1 MYNIYVILIFMNKR
15 ISLKKFST
23 LKRRLLTDSNR
34 KESYEDLGT
43 EFVLIQEIIRQRALQ
58 GLTQKELANR
68 IGTKQSAIS
77 RFESGTY
84 NPTVEFI
91 RKLATALDLELRI
104 TVR

>member
-1 MYNIYVILIFMNKR
+1 MSKKPY
-15 ISLKKFST
+15 LKKFHT
-23 LKRRLLTDSNR
+23 LKRSLLKDSGR
-34 KESYEDLGT
+34 SKAYEDLDA
-43 EFVLIQEIIRQRALQ
+43 EFVLIQEIIRQRALK

-91 RKLATALDLELRI
+91 KKLATALDLELRI